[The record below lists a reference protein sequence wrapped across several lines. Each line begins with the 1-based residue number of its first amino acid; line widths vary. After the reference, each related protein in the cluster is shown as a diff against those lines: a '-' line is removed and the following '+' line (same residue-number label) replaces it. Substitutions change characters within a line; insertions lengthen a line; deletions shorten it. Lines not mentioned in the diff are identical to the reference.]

1 MGSENV
7 VKQKKFTEMDTEFE
21 LEYQKGSKVKTKELT
36 LLFWNKFIVSDCST
50 RFFFRTCRVLKTWLE
65 LRRVKVYRNDLKGN
79 KNYFELAGPIRV
91 VEGSIYRG

>member
-50 RFFFRTCRVLKTWLE
+50 RFFFERVACLKH
-65 LRRVKVYRNDLKGN
+65 
-79 KNYFELAGPIRV
+79 
-91 VEGSIYRG
+91 GSSYGG